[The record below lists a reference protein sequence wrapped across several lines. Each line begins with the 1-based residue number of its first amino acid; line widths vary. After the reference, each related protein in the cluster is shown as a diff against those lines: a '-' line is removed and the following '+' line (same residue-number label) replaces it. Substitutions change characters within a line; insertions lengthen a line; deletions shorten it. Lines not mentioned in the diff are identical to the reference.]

1 MPKILVK
8 IGTFQGK
15 NVQVK
20 VLRFVVVVVL
30 FFLFNPYLTREIL

>member
-20 VLRFVVVVVL
+20 VLRFYCCCCCCCCCFVL
-30 FFLFNPYLTREIL
+30 FYFIYL